1 VKSDAFNAEGETA
14 HAPACGAALSLPAR
28 SIVLVGLMGAGKSNI
43 GRRLAARLHLPFVDA
58 DTEIEMAAG
67 ETIEEIFQRYGEPY
81 FRSGERRV
89 IARLLDGPRHVLAT
103 GGGAFMDAQTRELIR
118 RRGISIWL
126 RADLDLLLARVARRD
141 NRPLL
146 KDGDRRAI
154 LAALME
160 KRHPIYAEADII
172 VDSIDGPPELTLAHV
187 MAALKSY
194 LAAVPAGTSDG
205 NGAGEAATG

>member
-1 VKSDAFNAEGETA
+1 VKSDAFNAEGEKA

-58 DTEIEMAAG
+58 DTEIETAAG

-103 GGGAFMDAQTRELIR
+103 GGGAFMDAQTRAHIS

-126 RADLDLLLARVARRD
+126 RAELDLLLARVARRD

-172 VDSIDGPPELTLAHV
+172 VNSIDGPPELTLAHV
-187 MAALKSY
+187 MAALKAY
-194 LAAVPAGTSDG
+194 LARETDG
-205 NGAGEAATG
+205 PGVGEAATG